1 MFAELIIRPLPPA
14 GKPYLLLRFTV
25 LAGDSYSRL
34 EPMRHI
40 FVFLSLWIFALGTP
54 SIVAAATASDSIL
67 PVVGEINDRQV
78 TASLTARINQMIQTG
93 QTTTRE
99 ELASQLDRKE
109 CELQLVRPGN
119 RRLSAA
125 QINEKYR
132 AGVVVVAQPYL
143 CGKCDRTHLQLAS
156 GFMLTP
162 DGAFCTSHH
171 IMNNRTTQTMVI
183 VTGDG
188 RVAPV
193 REVLAANANT
203 DLLILRAEGSGYQP
217 LPLATHAPIGS
228 TVRIISHPNNRFYS
242 LTEGIVSRHFALPRR
257 RQAVSMLAVTADFAK
272 GSSGAPVF
280 NESGAVVA
288 SVNSTI
294 SSYYDTNEDG
304 HQENLQMVFKNCVS
318 ARHVLELIRTE

>member
-1 MFAELIIRPLPPA
+1 MFAELIICPLPPA

-78 TASLTARINQMIQTG
+78 TASLTARINQMIQAG

-109 CELQLVRPGN
+109 CELQLVHPGK

>member
-1 MFAELIIRPLPPA
+1 
-14 GKPYLLLRFTV
+14 
-25 LAGDSYSRL
+25 
-34 EPMRHI
+34 MRHI
-40 FVFLSLWIFALGTP
+40 LCCSLLAALVVGTP
-54 SIVAAATASDSIL
+54 AIVPAATASDSIL
-67 PVVGEINDRQV
+67 PVTGEINDRQV
-78 TASLTARINQMIQTG
+78 TASLTARINQMIQAG

-109 CELQLVRPGN
+109 CELKLVRPGK

-125 QINEKYR
+125 EIHEKYR

-156 GFMLTP
+156 GFMLTS

-183 VTGDG
+183 LTGDG
-188 RVAPV
+188 RVVPV

-217 LPLATHAPIGS
+217 LPLATHAPVGS
-228 TVRIISHPNNRFYS
+228 TVRIISHPNHRFYS

-280 NESGAVVA
+280 NEFGAVVA

-294 SSYYDTNEDG
+294 SSYYGTDDDG

-318 ARHVLELIRTE
+318 ARHVLDLIRTE